1 MKRILAT
8 TDRSETAERALAW
21 AADLAARLGAE
32 LLVLQVLEPD
42 AQAPAARVR
51 VAVDSLG
58 QTATELAG
66 PGAKARVEVDED
78 PAAAIVRVAAEE
90 SVDAIVVG
98 NRGMSGRT
106 EFLLGNVSNRVTH
119 TAPCAVIIADTREE
133 GARTTVHPGEP
144 AQEPKSSL
152 LGRATHIGKVLRT
165 SGLRQM
171 LRPDLPDDELREYA
185 RSLRAALEELGPT
198 FGKLGQ
204 VLSTRPDLLPQVVIE
219 ELSTL
224 HSRVAP
230 LTEAEA
236 VRVMEQELRVP
247 WEDVFAH
254 IEPEPIAAGTMAQV
268 HAARLMDG
276 TEVVVKV
283 QRPTARHDILRDL
296 ELLRMFADKI
306 GDKPTVRGIIDMPG
320 IVDELSRALM
330 EELDS
335 RIEVANGD
343 RLREVLSPFPRL
355 DVPRTHKDYCTDRLI
370 VMDAIRGVRLAQ
382 APESVERREAA
393 RQLLESYYRQILG
406 EGFFH
411 ADPHPGNLLWA
422 DGKVWFLDAGMTG
435 EVGPEV
441 RGILLLIILA
451 FWQRDVA
458 FLSELVLMLTGDDQ
472 RDDIDVE
479 GFRRELGGMVDRLSG
494 SSLQEI
500 QLGPLL
506 QEMTDIA
513 VRHRVR
519 VPASLAL
526 TGKALAQVQLVVAQM
541 DPELDPF
548 SVAGGYFM
556 KSMTDRVLGGDPKR
570 LFYEGQ
576 KLKLRATRLIESVER
591 LAGARPGPNL
601 QIDFRGTERLER
613 TVRQTGRRLSLAIA
627 SGSALVGT
635 AVTASADVAGWIPV
649 TLGVT
654 GGVLAA
660 GLIADLLRGSRG

>member
-1 MKRILAT
+1 MKRLLAT

-21 AADLAARLGAE
+21 AADLASRLGAE
-32 LLVLQVLEPD
+32 LLVLQVLAPD
-42 AQAPAARVR
+42 PTAPAARVR
-51 VAVDSLG
+51 TAVSALE
-58 QTATELAG
+58 QSAASIAG

-90 SVDAIVVG
+90 GVDAIVVG

-106 EFLLGNVSNRVTH
+106 EFLLGNVSNRVSH
-119 TAPCAVIIADTREE
+119 TAPCAVIIADTRDAADAVVVEPGPPDRE
-133 GARTTVHPGEP
+133 ARG
-144 AQEPKSSL
+144 SL
-152 LGRATHIGKVLRT
+152 LGRATHIGRVLRR
-165 SGLRQM
+165 SGVRQM
-171 LRPDLPDDELREYA
+171 LRPSASDDELREHA
-185 RSLRAALEELGPT
+185 RTLRGALEQLGPT

-230 LTEAEA
+230 LTEAE
-236 VRVMEQELRVP
+236 VVTVMEQELRVP
-247 WEDVFAH
+247 WEDVFEH

-283 QRPTARHDILRDL
+283 QRPTARADIERDL
-296 ELLRMFADKI
+296 ALLRMFAQKM
-306 GDKPTVRGIIDMPG
+306 GGKPTVSAIIDLPG

-335 RIEVANGD
+335 RIEVANSK
-343 RLREVLSPFPRL
+343 RLSEVLAPYPRL
-355 DVPRTHKDYCTDRLI
+355 DVPRVHEQYCTDRLI
-370 VMDAIRGVRLAQ
+370 VMDAIRGVRLSE
-382 APESVERREAA
+382 APDGPERREAA

-411 ADPHPGNLLWA
+411 ADPHPGNLLW
-422 DGKVWFLDAGMTG
+422 DGDKVWFLDAGMVG

-472 RDDIDVE
+472 REDIDTE
-479 GFRRELGGMVDRLSG
+479 GFREELGGMVDRLSG

-541 DPELDPF
+541 DPSLDPF
-548 SVAGGYFM
+548 SVAGAYFM
-556 KSMTDRVLGGDPKR
+556 KSLTGQVFSGDPKR

-576 KLKLRATRLIESVER
+576 KLRLRATRLVESIER
-591 LAGARPGPNL
+591 LAGARPGRNL
-601 QIDFRGTERLER
+601 QIDFRGTERLEKV
-613 TVRQTGRRLSLAIA
+613 VRQTGRRLSLSIA

-635 AVTASADVAGWIPV
+635 AVTASADVAGWVPV
-649 TLGVT
+649 SLGVT

-660 GLIADLLRGSRG
+660 GLIADLLRGSR